1 MMQGKL
7 YGDRLQKIFVTDSA
21 ETPAIEEIT
30 LAVEQGEFMCLLGPS
45 GCGKTTL
52 LNIFAGFDRPT
63 SGRVYLDDREIAG
76 PGPDRGVVFQDHALF
91 PWLTVYDNVRCGKRV
106 QSRPAAAQRA
116 IVERQ
121 LSLVGLEGFA
131 RHYPHQLS
139 GGMKQRVALARV
151 LANEPE
157 VLLMD
162 EPFAALDAITRT
174 LLQQELIRIWDDTRK
189 TIVFV
194 THNIEE
200 AVLLGDRIAVITPRP
215 GRIRS
220 IIDVGLPKPR
230 DVNSPEFNKVE
241 RHARELL
248 LETMRR

>member
-106 QSRPAAAQRA
+106 QSRPAATQRA

-230 DVNSPEFNKVE
+230 DVNSPEFNEVE

>member
-1 MMQGKL
+1 MQGKL

>member
-230 DVNSPEFNKVE
+230 DVNSPEFNEVE